1 MHETL
6 PQKLNN
12 TFPEKPRNSI
22 WSLAPPNKLEY
33 PESAEKLPQES
44 SSFLA
49 ESSVHGLKYL
59 GPAGR

>member
-6 PQKLNN
+6 PQKLND
-12 TFPEKPRNSI
+12 TFPEKSRNSI
-22 WSLAPPNKLEY
+22 WSLPPSNKFGY
-33 PESAEKLPQES
+33 PGSAETIQQES

>member
-12 TFPEKPRNSI
+12 TFPEKSRNSI
-22 WSLAPPNKLEY
+22 WSLTPPNKLEY
-33 PESAEKLPQES
+33 PESAEKIQPES

-59 GPAGR
+59 GQGGR

>member
-6 PQKLNN
+6 PQKLNDA
-12 TFPEKPRNSI
+12 FPEKSRNSI
-22 WSLAPPNKLEY
+22 WSFSHENKFGY
-33 PESAEKLPQES
+33 PGSVDTIQQES

-59 GPAGR
+59 GQAGR